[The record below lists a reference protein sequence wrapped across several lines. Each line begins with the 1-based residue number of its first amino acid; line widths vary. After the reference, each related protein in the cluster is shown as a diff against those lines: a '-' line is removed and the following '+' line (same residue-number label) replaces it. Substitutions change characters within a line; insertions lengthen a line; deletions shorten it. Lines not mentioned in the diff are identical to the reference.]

1 MLNGLEDEGF
11 EEEHDES
18 AARDTDSQ
26 RTAAPAE
33 DPVRRRIQ
41 HDAEKGQAGPAK

>member
-11 EEEHDES
+11 EEEHGETP
-18 AARDTDSQ
+18 ARDTDSQ

-41 HDAEKGQAGPAK
+41 QDAEKGHYGLAK